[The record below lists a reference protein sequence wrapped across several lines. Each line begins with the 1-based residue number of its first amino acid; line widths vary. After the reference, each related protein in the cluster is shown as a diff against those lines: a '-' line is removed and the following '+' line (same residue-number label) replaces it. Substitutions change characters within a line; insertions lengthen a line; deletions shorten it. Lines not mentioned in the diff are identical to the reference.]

1 VIELRTLTWR
11 LSRIIELYT
20 GVLKIEE
27 EVRTVREGGADRS
40 RGWSVVIAG
49 FQRKEHEENDL

>member
-1 VIELRTLTWR
+1 LTWR